1 MKTLVKTLIIFSI
14 SLFLS
19 LSTFATPKNDFGKDN
34 SLTNQ
39 IIALIGDKV
48 PFNTYETLKVDVS
61 FTVNN
66 KNEIIVVDV
75 TSKNEELSLFIKEKL
90 NNKKINSSKIKQKEI
105 YTLPIKVNKA

>member
-1 MKTLVKTLIIFSI
+1 MKTIVKTLIVLGI

-19 LSTFATPKNDFGKDN
+19 LSTFANSKNDIGKDN

-61 FTVNN
+61 FTLNT